1 MAHPHYVFPLLA
13 VAIGYFALGERFSRV
28 QGLAIGLAATAV
40 LVLAVGLGT
49 PPWTALIL
57 ASSFAAYGLVKG
69 RVRVGPVVSVFIETL
84 LIAPL
89 ALVFLGGAQAGAW
102 TDLNGRQG
110 GFFGHDLGTSLLLVF
125 AGPLT
130 GLPLMLFS
138 YAARRIAYGTLGLI
152 QYLNPTLQFAIA
164 VLAFGEP
171 FTVWH
176 AIAFPLIWCGLAL
189 YSVDGWRR
197 R

>member
-1 MAHPHYVFPLLA
+1 M
-13 VAIGYFALGERFSRV
+13 
-28 QGLAIGLAATAV
+28 QGLAIGLAAAAV

-89 ALVFLGGAQAGAW
+89 ALVFLWGAHAGAW

-130 GLPLMLFS
+130 GVPLGALLLCG
-138 YAARRIAYGTLGLI
+138 AADRLCDARAHPVSEPDAPVRDRGRSPSASRSPSGT
-152 QYLNPTLQFAIA
+152 PS
-164 VLAFGEP
+164 P
-171 FTVWH
+171 
-176 AIAFPLIWCGLAL
+176 
-189 YSVDGWRR
+189 SR
-197 R
+197 